1 MNNRNYKLIGCSP
14 RLLTEDGVLK
24 EFINQSYIDSLLEH
38 NCNVIM
44 LTLNNP
50 GLEEVLD
57 LCDGFLITGGSD
69 IDPKYFGEDNLG
81 LSKNVKPDLDI
92 IDKIIVEYATKTKK
106 PLLGICRGH
115 QAINVFLGG
124 TLHQDIGNAHKSIAN
139 NHTVKSIKNDVL
151 AFDEDLVVNSYHHQA
166 VRDVAPNMKT
176 IAYHEDGTIE
186 AIVHDTL
193 PIIGIQ
199 WHPEKL
205 LGSKESKIIFDKFFE
220 FLNSKK

>member
-1 MNNRNYKLIGCSP
+1 MERKYKLIGVTP
-14 RLLTEDGVLK
+14 RLLTEDGVEK
-24 EFINQSYIDSLLEH
+24 QFVNRDYVRNLLNY

-50 GLEEVLD
+50 ALEEVLE
-57 LCDGFLITGGSD
+57 LCDGFLVTGGSD

-81 LSKNVKPDLDI
+81 LSKNVKPDLDDV
-92 IDKIIVEYATKTKK
+92 DKMVVEYAAKTKK

-124 TLHQDIGNAHKSIAN
+124 SLFQDIGNDHRGIPNDHK
-139 NHTVKSIKNDVL
+139 VKAIKNDVL
-151 AFDEDLVVNSYHHQA
+151 AFNENIITNSYHHQA
-166 VRDVAPNMKT
+166 VRDVAPNMKA
-176 IAYHEDGTIE
+176 IAFHEDGTIE
-186 AIVHDTL
+186 AIVHNTL

-205 LGSKESKIIFDKFFE
+205 TGTHESTVIFDKFFE
-220 FLNSKK
+220 FLNK

>member
-81 LSKNVKPDLDI
+81 LSKNVKPDLDT

-139 NHTVKSIKNDVL
+139 NHKVKSIKNDVL

-205 LGSKESKIIFDKFFE
+205 LGSKESKVIFDKFFE